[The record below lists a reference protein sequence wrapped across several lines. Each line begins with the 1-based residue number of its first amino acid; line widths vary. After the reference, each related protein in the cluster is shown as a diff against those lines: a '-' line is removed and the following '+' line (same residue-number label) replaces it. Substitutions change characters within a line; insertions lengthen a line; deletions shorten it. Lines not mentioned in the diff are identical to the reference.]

1 VSGQDEQG
9 ELSDS
14 ASHPQPLRQRTKA
27 YALRVIRLYSALP
40 RTSEAQVLG
49 QQLLRSG
56 TSVGAN
62 YREGNRA
69 RSTAEMVAKFGI
81 CLQELEETASWM
93 ELLIEAGIISETLLG
108 SLLDETSQLIAIFT
122 SSIKRLSEKK
132 R

>member
-1 VSGQDEQG
+1 
-9 ELSDS
+9 
-14 ASHPQPLRQRTKA
+14 
-27 YALRVIRLYSALP
+27 
-40 RTSEAQVLG
+40 
-49 QQLLRSG
+49 
-56 TSVGAN
+56 
-62 YREGNRA
+62 
-69 RSTAEMVAKFGI
+69 MVAKFGI